1 LAAASTSVTANPAR
15 LIRLGNGTRLLPL
28 GNEAGEQSNEA
39 QDAAPPYDGAL
50 PDREGALRMS
60 KALMGHVGQP
70 PAYMILRELGAL
82 KARVAELERALAV
95 AEREIALRS
104 EENLTTT
111 EKEPALA

>member
-1 LAAASTSVTANPAR
+1 MPDNGASP
-15 LIRLGNGTRLLPL
+15 
-28 GNEAGEQSNEA
+28 E
-39 QDAAPPYDGAL
+39 
-50 PDREGALRMS
+50 REGAFRMS

-104 EENLTTT
+104 DADVTAAD
-111 EKEPALA
+111 KQPALA